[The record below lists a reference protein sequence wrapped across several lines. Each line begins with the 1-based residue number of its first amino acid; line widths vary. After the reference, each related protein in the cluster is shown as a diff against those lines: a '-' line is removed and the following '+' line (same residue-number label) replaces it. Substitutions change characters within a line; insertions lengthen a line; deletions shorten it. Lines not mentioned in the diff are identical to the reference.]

1 MSELDM
7 DKAIQEQQ
15 AFIAGFVEKL
25 EQAKQA
31 QVQTELAMAG
41 IVDVEQDLYIA
52 QLEAQ
57 LEAKEAEED
66 TLKAELRLKLAE
78 MKVKSFYLAGSLAI
92 ALVLL
97 VLLAILFSQNYQS
110 CWYLW
115 GEEMGVSFWAKHLF
129 IGCAP

>member
-1 MSELDM
+1 M
-7 DKAIQEQQ
+7 DEAIQEQQ

-31 QVQTELAMAG
+31 QVQTEMA
-41 IVDVEQDLYIA
+41 VEQDLYIA

-66 TLKAELRLKLAE
+66 TLKVGFRLKLAE
-78 MKVKSFYLAGSLAI
+78 MKAYYEFYLAGSLAV
-92 ALVLL
+92 ALMLS

-115 GEEMGVSFWAKHLF
+115 GEEMGVGFWAKRLL